1 MLPTMRPSERSR
13 VHAAGLRLIAQ
24 VHTAGYTGRPGADLL
39 ALGTNNQA
47 YVGSQDL
54 EEHLRHLEAL
64 LWRCRDMKAEHVNVH
79 GGHDSWPLEKAVEY
93 LTRAVSIADKAGISI
108 SHETHRRRLLW
119 NPWQTRSLTAAV
131 PGLRLTADLSHW
143 VCACERVFGS
153 DSDAE
158 WPVIL
163 EAVAGRT
170 ALIHARV
177 GYSEGPQVPHPAA
190 PEVAFEVKE
199 HLSWWRSIVRARVA
213 AGAAELFVEPEFGPP
228 GYQRCTPFKLAAEG
242 DLWEMNT
249 YMAARVLRMCQG
261 VPGVEADLPAAME
274 TVLRRCDARAAAFMR
289 GDDAAS
295 SMSTSAGG
303 ACTTALRAL
312 LGRDAEPE
320 EAFALGAAAAA
331 ACCAVLWVVCSRV
344 RWA

>member
-1 MLPTMRPSERSR
+1 MR
-13 VHAAGLRLIAQ
+13 AAGLRLIAQ
-24 VHTAGYTGRPGADLL
+24 VHTAGYTGRPGADML

-47 YVGSQDL
+47 YVGSQDM
-54 EEHLRHLEAL
+54 EEHLLHLEAS

-93 LTRAVSIADKAGISI
+93 LTRAVDIAEKAGVSI

-170 ALIHARV
+170 ALVHARV

-199 HLSWWRSIVRARVA
+199 HLSWWRTIVRARVA
-213 AGAAELFVEPEFGPP
+213 AGAEELFVEPEFGPP

-242 DLWEMNT
+242 DIWEMNT
-249 YMAARVLRMCQG
+249 YMAARVVRMCQG
-261 VPGVEADLPAAME
+261 VPGVEAGMPAAME
-274 TVLRRCDARAAAFMR
+274 AVLRRCDARAAAFMR
-289 GDDAAS
+289 GDESDS
-295 SMSTSAGG
+295 SVTTVAGG
-303 ACTTALRAL
+303 ACAAALRSV
-312 LGRDAEPE
+312 LGRDAEAA
-320 EAFALGAAAAA
+320 EAFAMGAAAAA
-331 ACCAVLWVVCSRV
+331 ACCAAVWFVCGRV
-344 RWA
+344 RGD